1 MEKAKKLYM
10 DNYYIIKENERLRK
24 QAQILNEE
32 NQVLLAQLK
41 QKQLQLKHQAN
52 SSVTNPNS
60 CTNSGSNTAP
70 SVPNLPRTHTGT
82 KKGGN

>member
-10 DNYYIIKENERLRK
+10 ENYYIIQENERLRK

-41 QKQLQLKHQAN
+41 QKQLQLKQQAN
-52 SSVTNPNS
+52 SSVTNS
-60 CTNSGSNTAP
+60 ESNTAP
-70 SVPNLPRTHTGT
+70 IVPNNHARAQAGT
-82 KKGGN
+82 KKGAN

>member
-10 DNYYIIKENERLRK
+10 ENYYIIQENERLRK

-41 QKQLQLKHQAN
+41 QKQLQLKQQAN
-52 SSVTNPNS
+52 SSV
-60 CTNSGSNTAP
+60 TNSGSNTAP
-70 SVPNLPRTHTGT
+70 SVPNNHARAQAGT
-82 KKGGN
+82 KKGAN